1 MTTSKF
7 FSIICGILLL
17 AAFTQTAFS
26 QGSGQVIVA
35 FQKTDSTITEPD
47 QNWAM
52 HLIKVGVES
61 KQEFEG
67 VIEVEAEPHIS
78 STASPED
85 YELVVSRVLLD
96 ESNRTGYLHLKVK
109 SDSKNEE
116 SEKIVIRLKENDK
129 YILTESSSSYI
140 LTVIDSPKI
149 PSPDSFAIGT
159 NFDFLNGTRANHFY
173 YDLRVSLLDLVQRTD
188 YDIVGMISGIKQ
200 HRTISADA
208 TVGSRLIDYSRM
220 ETPSVQDSIVRS
232 TYKIDKIEV
241 DYLSL
246 YLQPTIRLNPTSKRF
261 NFYGLLHAEV
271 LNIKTKSELNFET
284 VQRDTIPLSDLSDRI
299 RSSSLTPGELP
310 NPVKSSSTQTN
321 LGVGFM
327 FHYFS
332 SDMEFKLKMIGGT
345 NLESKAFK
353 EDYFYLFTFDLT
365 ERNSLIRL
373 GGEIRADNTRF
384 PGPVNPGRP
393 TISIYL
399 AKEFSLQKIASSFGG
414 D

>member
-1 MTTSKF
+1 MKTSKF
-7 FSIICGILLL
+7 FSMTCGIFLM
-17 AAFTQTAFS
+17 AAFTQTALS

-52 HLIKVGVES
+52 HLIKVGIES
-61 KQEFEG
+61 KQEFDG

-109 SDSKNEE
+109 SDSKNEDA
-116 SEKIVIRLKENDK
+116 EKIVIRLKENDK
-129 YILTESSSSYI
+129 YILTESSSSYA
-140 LTVIDSPKI
+140 LRVNDATKI

-173 YDLRVSLLDLVQRTD
+173 YDLRVSLLDLGQRTA
-188 YDIVGMISGIKQ
+188 YDRAGLISGLKQ
-200 HRTISADA
+200 HRTISVDMSG
-208 TVGSRLIDYSRM
+208 VGMYPDFTFPDDNVQEDLIIRNSYN
-220 ETPSVQDSIVRS
+220 V
-232 TYKIDKIEV
+232 DKTEV

-246 YLQPTIRLNPTSKRF
+246 YLQPTYRINLPLRTF
-261 NFYGLLHAEV
+261 NFYALLHAEI
-271 LNIKTKSELNFET
+271 LQIKTTSELNLET
-284 VQRDTIPLSDLSDRI
+284 VKRDTIPLSDFRDRFV
-299 RSSSLTPGELP
+299 SSNRISRETP
-310 NPVKSSSTQTN
+310 NPVKNSSAQTN
-321 LGVGFM
+321 FGVGLM

-345 NLESKAFK
+345 NLESKVFR

-373 GGEIRADNTRF
+373 GGEIRADNTPF

-399 AKEFSLQKIASSFGG
+399 AKEFSLQKIASFFGG